1 MFVLNRYAVLLK
13 QKDTM
18 EALEASLHRDR
29 ESLGEEIHKNTLI
42 LGENRSL
49 REEVDRLESL
59 FNNKTHSVA
68 SFQLKMYNRLS
79 RFIVNIYC
87 PLLAGIDYSN
97 SAIQLVCMHNIPVTL
112 LSHWFKYDKH
122 LSLSLCPCRLSQTHT
137 QLRQEYDSLQ
147 LQTKELKTSLNE
159 SQLELN
165 RWQARYD
172 QLKEQHQ
179 GLDISMTKLDNH
191 CEVSVWD
198 ITGWSFFIQAASA
211 ESPRLYYTITSRD
224 RYWFQ
229 SLKLITFSG

>member
-97 SAIQLVCMHNIPVTL
+97 SAVETTCMYAQYSSDPIVTL
-112 LSHWFKYDKH
+112 
-122 LSLSLCPCRLSQTHT
+122 
-137 QLRQEYDSLQ
+137 
-147 LQTKELKTSLNE
+147 
-159 SQLELN
+159 
-165 RWQARYD
+165 
-172 QLKEQHQ
+172 
-179 GLDISMTKLDNH
+179 I
-191 CEVSVWD
+191 
-198 ITGWSFFIQAASA
+198 
-211 ESPRLYYTITSRD
+211 
-224 RYWFQ
+224 
-229 SLKLITFSG
+229 